1 MSIPHHSTHITKLSQ
16 LLRTSASRTD
26 IADELGLTP
35 SAVTQLAATPAVQS
49 ALTTAKQK
57 TAESDA
63 ALDAA
68 LDAKYD
74 SIERTLL
81 TQLERTVP
89 LLMRPREI
97 ADVLTKINGAK
108 RRGGPLKSEPAQT
121 VVLQLNLPVAIKNK
135 FVLNQANQVVSAG
148 SQDLVTLPSAN
159 VTKLLEQKA
168 NHALPPTAEEDEYGF
183 THTTGAR

>member
-1 MSIPHHSTHITKLSQ
+1 MSIPHHSTHLPKLNR

-35 SAVTQLAATPAVQS
+35 SAVTQLVATPAVQAS
-49 ALTTAKQK
+49 IASSKQETAAADAQLD
-57 TAESDA
+57 ES
-63 ALDAA
+63 
-68 LDAKYD
+68 YD
-74 SIERTLL
+74 RIERTLL

-183 THTTGAR
+183 THTTGTR